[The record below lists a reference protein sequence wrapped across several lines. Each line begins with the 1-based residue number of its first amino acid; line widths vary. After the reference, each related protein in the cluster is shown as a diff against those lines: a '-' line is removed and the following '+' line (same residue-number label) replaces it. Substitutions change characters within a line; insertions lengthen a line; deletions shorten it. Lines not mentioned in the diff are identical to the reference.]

1 MNKIAIVMTGGTI
14 TMKIFD
20 PSHGAQ
26 PMHDPSSIIEML
38 KNKTG
43 FNDLI
48 IEEFSQLP
56 SPSMNLDLM
65 SKLKLR
71 IDELLARDD
80 VDGVIVTHGTDTLEE
95 TAFYLDVVHQS
106 EKPIIV
112 TGAMKNT
119 SQIGYDGFTNL
130 ISSVYVARHPESKN
144 KGVLVVMN
152 YEIHAAF
159 EVTKTHTLNLDT
171 FKSLS
176 FGPLGIID
184 DHEVIYYRLRTRIS
198 YTFNNLFLGPVVLI
212 KTYAGME
219 PLVLNLIKDQDVKGV
234 VIEALGRG
242 NVPPQIVPS
251 VEGLIQN
258 NIPVIIVSR
267 VPSGR
272 VFDTY
277 GYYGGGKDLIE
288 RGAIFGSDLS
298 GIKARIL
305 LMIALGNN
313 VSLEALKELFTYQ

>member
-1 MNKIAIVMTGGTI
+1 MTGGTI

-38 KNKTG
+38 YEKTG

-48 IEEFSQLP
+48 IEEFSQVP
-56 SPSMNLDLM
+56 SPSMTLKMMHDL
-65 SKLKLR
+65 KTR
-71 IDELLARDD
+71 VDELLDRSDI
-80 VDGVIVTHGTDTLEE
+80 DGVIITHGTDTLEE
-95 TAFYLDVVHQS
+95 TAFYLDIVHNS
-106 EKPIIV
+106 EKPVIV

-130 ISSVYVARHPESKN
+130 IASVYVARDMASKN

-152 YEIHAAF
+152 YEIHAAW
-159 EVTKTHTLNLDT
+159 EVTKTHTLNLNT

-184 DHEVIYYRLRTRIS
+184 DDEVIYYRLRNRHS
-198 YTFNNLFLGPVVLI
+198 FSFNNDYIDPVVLL

-219 PLVLNLIKDQDVKGV
+219 SLLLDHLRDLPIKGLI
-234 VIEALGRG
+234 IEALGRG

-251 VEGLIQN
+251 IEKIIER
-258 NIPVIIVSR
+258 NIPVIVVSR
-267 VPSGR
+267 VSSGR

-277 GYYGGGKDLIE
+277 GYYGGGKDLIQK
-288 RGAIFGSDLS
+288 GAIFGTDLS
-298 GIKARIL
+298 GIKARLL
-305 LMIALGNN
+305 LMVSLGNHKTMDE
-313 VSLEALKELFTYQ
+313 LRDLFTYQ